1 VASPVDVVWDFFQ
14 DVPAVAGC
22 MPGVEVGEP
31 DGDGAYPGTMKT
43 KLGPIAATF
52 QGTATI
58 TDANAAA
65 RTGAIA
71 AKGID
76 KRQGSR
82 VRASVGYELEAQPA
96 GTSVAVTADITLQG
110 SMAQFG
116 RTGIL
121 QEVSSQMTREFA
133 RCVEAKLA
141 GPDSAAEHAPPA
153 ATAPSEVDGLRLFR
167 SVVAAWFRRVFRRGA
182 EGGRT

>member
-1 VASPVDVVWDFFQ
+1 VTSPVDVVWEFFQ
-14 DVPAVAGC
+14 DLPSVAAC

-31 DGDGAYPGTMKT
+31 DGDGVYPGTVKT

-52 QGTATI
+52 QGTARITE
-58 TDANAAA
+58 TDAVQQS
-65 RTGAIA
+65 GAIA

-82 VRASVGYELEAQPA
+82 VRALISYGVEGGDS
-96 GTSVAVTADITLQG
+96 GTVVEMTADITLQG

-121 QEVSSQMTREFA
+121 QEVSSQMTSEFA
-133 RCVEAKLA
+133 RCLEARLA
-141 GPDSAAEHAPPA
+141 GPSDGAASDPAPA
-153 ATAPSEVDGLRLFR
+153 AGSELRAFRLFLAIVRGWFRRLFR
-167 SVVAAWFRRVFRRGA
+167 RGSTHDGA
-182 EGGRT
+182 